1 MSILLF
7 FGMIFGAFCLDK
19 GNALIHNTVRMQVD
33 QQELEAFLRG
43 DHNNPHRI
51 LGCHRENNKCTV
63 RAFFPDSEKV
73 VLIDKKGTR
82 ERFMDRM
89 EGTDLFEIKGAV
101 DRDYYFRVCPYE
113 GAVFEICDPYRFSQI
128 LTPND
133 IYLFKQGNHHRIY
146 EKLGAHPIVHE
157 GVKGY
162 SFAVWAPNARRVS
175 VVGDFNRWD
184 GRRNP
189 MRLIGNSDVWELF
202 IPNLTAGQH
211 YKFELFD
218 ANYLIQLKADPYA
231 NYGEYDNGHAS
242 ILAES
247 LDNFRWSDASW
258 LQKRQQ
264 GHCHQKPISIYELHL
279 DSWRRDNEGKPFN
292 YRELAHQLV
301 QYLKETGFNYVEF
314 MPVAEHP
321 FLGSWGYQVSG
332 FFAPTSRYGN
342 PQDFQYLID
351 YLHQHNMGVIIDWVP
366 GHFPKDAFGLA
377 KFDGTA
383 LYEHADPRQGE
394 HQDWGTLIFNYG
406 RNEVR
411 NFLISNALFWI
422 DKFHIDGLRVDAV
435 ASILYLNYSRKEGE
449 WIPNA
454 YGGKENIEA
463 IEFLR
468 NTNDLI
474 HHYYPGV
481 ITIAEESTSFGRVSQ
496 PTQAY
501 GLGFDF
507 KWNMGWMHDVLSY
520 CQEDPL
526 FRKYHHNKMTFAM
539 LYQYS
544 EHFINVFSH
553 DEVVYGKCS
562 MVQKM
567 GSGYFTDKLS
577 TLRALYAYMWGWPG
591 KKTLFMG
598 DEFAQCNEWDYHK
611 ALDWDLLQQPQ
622 HQGVRKLISDLNKLY
637 MDYAYLPYY
646 DMDGSGFSW
655 INPDDCDNSVFSFIR
670 RNPQNSETLLFISN
684 FTPVE
689 RHNYECG
696 APFQGQWT
704 EILNTDSKIY
714 GGLNRGNGGVVCTY
728 NSPRDRQCCSLSLY
742 LPPLTTLVFKYLG

>member
-1 MSILLF
+1 MANMISIE
-7 FGMIFGAFCLDK
+7 
-19 GNALIHNTVRMQVD
+19 
-33 QQELEAFLRG
+33 ELEAFLRL
-43 DHNNPHRI
+43 DHTNPHRI
-51 LGCHRENNKCTV
+51 LGRHPNDHGHFVIRTFYPNAKEAFVVNEETNETISMNRIEN
-63 RAFFPDSEKV
+63 
-73 VLIDKKGTR
+73 
-82 ERFMDRM
+82 
-89 EGTDLFEIKGAV
+89 TDLFEVEFHREFKYHFKVIVGEEEKV
-101 DRDYYFRVCPYE
+101 YK
-113 GAVFEICDPYRFSQI
+113 DPYLFSPT
-128 LTPND
+128 LND
-133 IYLFKQGNHHRIY
+133 EDLYLFNQGNHHLIY
-146 EKLGAHPIVHE
+146 NKLGAHWTNEQSIE
-157 GVKGY
+157 GY
-162 SFAVWAPNARRVS
+162 RFAVWAPNARRVS
-175 VVGDFNRWD
+175 VVGDFNQWD
-184 GRRNP
+184 GRCHP
-189 MRLIGNSDVWELF
+189 MRLLGCSGIWELF
-202 IPNLTAGQH
+202 IPELKSGVK
-211 YKFELFD
+211 YKFELYD
-218 ANYLIQLKADPYA
+218 ANKQIQLKADPYA
-231 NYGEYDNGHAS
+231 NSGEHDDGHAS
-242 ILAES
+242 ILCES
-247 LDNFRWSDASW
+247 LDAFQWHDKKW
-258 LQKRQQ
+258 LEKRSQQ
-264 GHCHQKPISIYELHL
+264 NCKTCPLSIYELHL
-279 DSWRRDNEGKPFN
+279 DSWKHDEHDKPLN
-292 YRELAHQLV
+292 YRELAKALV
-301 QYLKETGFNYVEF
+301 DYLKTTGFNYVEF
-314 MPVAEHP
+314 MPIAEHP
-321 FLGSWGYQVSG
+321 FAGSWGYQVIG
-332 FFAPTSRYGN
+332 FFAPTSRYGT

-351 YLHQHNMGVIIDWVP
+351 TLHKNNIGIIIDWVP

-435 ASILYLNYSRKEGE
+435 ASMLYLNYSRKEGE
-449 WIPNA
+449 WIPNR

-468 NTNDLI
+468 SVNDLV

-520 CQEDPL
+520 CQEDPI

-544 EHFINVFSH
+544 ENFINVFSH
-553 DEVVYGKCS
+553 DEIVYGKCS

-577 TLRALYAYMWGWPG
+577 TLRALYGFMWGWPG

-611 ALDWDLLQQPQ
+611 QLDWYLLNDKN
-622 HQGVRKLISDLNKLY
+622 HSGVKQLIHDLNKLY
-637 MDYAYLPYY
+637 FSHKFWHEY
-646 DMDGSGFSW
+646 DMRGDGFSW

-670 RNPQNSETLLFISN
+670 KNSENQQTLLFISN
-684 FTPVE
+684 FTPME

-696 APFQGQWT
+696 APYKGPWQ
-704 EILNTDSKIY
+704 EILNTDASIY
-714 GGLNRGNGGVVCTY
+714 GGQNRGNQGMVQTIDQ
-728 NSPRDRQCCSLSLY
+728 SRDHQPATLRLY
-742 LPPLTTLVFKYLG
+742 LPPLSTLVFEYKGYV